1 VWRYVVFTDASQD
14 STPRWEVQVFKDSQL
29 AYIRQPLGQ
38 LLNTINGDIRAANQC
53 YVKQH
58 GHPQTMYLYLTLDR
72 SRRVI
77 QASELQDERHL
88 SAHGTKLRVRVP
100 WALGRGILRTQR
112 ANFAAV
118 APYMQ
123 PEELLALFRS

>member
-1 VWRYVVFTDASQD
+1 MWRYLVFTDASPD
-14 STPRWEVQVFKDSQL
+14 ATPRWEVQVFKDDQL
-29 AYIRQPLGQ
+29 AYTRQPLGQ
-38 LLNTINGDIRAANQC
+38 LLDTINHDIRAANAC
-53 YVKQH
+53 FVKRH

-88 SAHGTKLRVRVP
+88 SAHGRKARVRVP
-100 WALGRGILRTQR
+100 WALGKGILRTQR
-112 ANFAAV
+112 ANLAAV

-123 PEELLALFRS
+123 PEELLPLFRS